1 MKIPI
6 AKQREI
12 VRLLSYSNLT
22 HRAIGKL
29 ARVSHNT
36 VRALRDQLTLTD
48 QTWGTLEALDDAA
61 FARRLQTGAATGSPR
76 KAVPEWH
83 EVHEQLRRPDMTLEL
98 LWQEFREQEPN
109 GVSYAQ
115 FTRHYRRWLKKQKLS
130 MRQVHLP
137 GDKLF
142 VDFCGRTIPIV
153 DQATG
158 KISQA
163 QVFVATM
170 GCSGY
175 LYAVAVASQTTR
187 DWLHCHVQ
195 ALAHLDGV
203 PRFVVPDNLK
213 AAVISAQREQLQLNR
228 AYAELADHYGFTILP
243 ARPRRPQDKS
253 LAEVGVQIVQRWVLA
268 RLRHHTFFSIDE
280 LNRQLKYW
288 MAQLNQRTTRTYA
301 KSRLAR
307 FQEFD
312 LPALGTLPERHYD
325 FHQWR
330 YQVRVG
336 ADYHVEFERHQYSV
350 PYQHAHQMVDLRV
363 NADWLEVVYQR
374 RVIATHRLNSS
385 SGVSTLSEHLAPNHR
400 HFQEGQP
407 HVLLEWAR
415 QVGPA
420 TQTFVQ
426 RNLEERQQFATG
438 LRAVVSL
445 RQMLRKEQISTA
457 RLESACSYAL
467 TLGTLSV
474 TRLRAILRNEADLRR
489 TQSQPVVPVEHANIR
504 GAAYYA
510 AQPEE
515 IA

>member
-12 VRLLSYSNLT
+12 VRLLNYADLS
-22 HRAIGKL
+22 HRTIGKL
-29 ARVSHNT
+29 AGVSHNT
-36 VRALRDQLTLTD
+36 VRALRDQLALTGES
-48 QTWGTLEALDDAA
+48 WATLEDLDDPA
-61 FARRLQTGAATGSPR
+61 FARRLQTGSAIAGPR
-76 KAVPEWH
+76 KATPEWQA
-83 EVHEQLRRPDMTLEL
+83 VHEQLRRPDMTLEL

-115 FTRHYRRWLKKQKLS
+115 FTRHYRTWLKKQKLS
-130 MRQVHLP
+130 MRQVHIP

-142 VDFCGRTIPIV
+142 VDFCGRTMPIV

-158 KISQA
+158 SISHA

-175 LYAVAVASQTTR
+175 LYAVAVASQTTG

-195 ALAHLDGV
+195 ALAHLNGV

-213 AAVISAQREQLQLNR
+213 AAVITSQREQLQLNR

-243 ARPRRPQDKS
+243 ARPRKPQDKS

-268 RLRHHTFFSIDE
+268 RLRHQTFFSLDE
-280 LNRQLKYW
+280 LNKQLKYW
-288 MAQLNQRTTRTYA
+288 MAQLNQRTTRTYP

-307 FQEFD
+307 FREID
-312 LPALGTLPERHYD
+312 LPALVDLPERHYD

-336 ADYHVEFERHQYSV
+336 ADYHVEYERHQYSV
-350 PYQHAHQMVDLRV
+350 PYQYAHQVVDLRINV
-363 NADWLEVVYQR
+363 DWLEIVCQR
-374 RVIATHRLNSS
+374 RVIATHRRSNT
-385 SGVSTLSEHLAPNHR
+385 SGVSTLPEHLAPNHR

-407 HVLLEWAR
+407 QALLGWAK

-420 TQTFVQ
+420 TETFVL

-438 LRAVVSL
+438 LRAMVSL
-445 RQMLRKEQISTA
+445 RHMLRKEQLSTA
-457 RLESACSYAL
+457 RLESACAYAL
-467 TLGTLSV
+467 MLGTLSV
-474 TRLRAILRNEADLRR
+474 TRLQAILRNEADLRR
-489 TQSQPVVPVEHANIR
+489 APSQSAAPVEHANIR

-510 AQPEE
+510 AQPEDF
-515 IA
+515 A

>member
-1 MKIPI
+1 
-6 AKQREI
+6 
-12 VRLLSYSNLT
+12 
-22 HRAIGKL
+22 
-29 ARVSHNT
+29 
-36 VRALRDQLTLTD
+36 
-48 QTWGTLEALDDAA
+48 
-61 FARRLQTGAATGSPR
+61 
-76 KAVPEWH
+76 
-83 EVHEQLRRPDMTLEL
+83 
-98 LWQEFREQEPN
+98 
-109 GVSYAQ
+109 
-115 FTRHYRRWLKKQKLS
+115 
-130 MRQVHLP
+130 
-137 GDKLF
+137 
-142 VDFCGRTIPIV
+142 
-153 DQATG
+153 
-158 KISQA
+158 
-163 QVFVATM
+163 
-170 GCSGY
+170 
-175 LYAVAVASQTTR
+175 TR

-195 ALAHLDGV
+195 ALVHLNGV

-213 AAVISAQREQLQLNR
+213 AAVITSQREQLQLNR
-228 AYAELADHYGFTILP
+228 AYAEMADHYGFTILP

-268 RLRHHTFFSIDE
+268 RLRHHIFFSIDE

-288 MAQLNQRTTRTYA
+288 MAQLNQRTTRTYT

-307 FQEFD
+307 FQELD
-312 LPALGTLPERHYD
+312 LPALGALPERHYD

-350 PYQHAHQMVDLRV
+350 PYQHAHQMVDLRI

-374 RVIATHRLNSS
+374 RVIATHRLSNS

-400 HFQEGQP
+400 DFQDSQP
-407 HVLLEWAR
+407 QALLEWAK

-445 RQMLRKEQISTA
+445 YQTLRREQITTA
-457 RLESACSYAL
+457 RLESACAYAL

-489 TQSQPVVPVEHANIR
+489 TQSQPVVTVEHANIR
-504 GAAYYA
+504 GADYYA

>member
-12 VRLLSYSNLT
+12 VRLLSYPDLT
-22 HRAIGKL
+22 HRTIGKL
-29 ARVSHNT
+29 AGVSHNT
-36 VRALRDQLTLTD
+36 VRALRDQLTLTGE
-48 QTWGTLEALDDAA
+48 TWVTLEALDDAA
-61 FARRLQTGAATGSPR
+61 FARRLQTGSAMGGPR

-83 EVHEQLRRPDMTLEL
+83 EVHEQLRSPDMTLEL

-115 FTRHYRRWLKKQKLS
+115 FTRHYRAWLKKQKLS

-142 VDFCGRTIPIV
+142 VDFCGRTMPVV

-158 KISQA
+158 QISQA

-195 ALAHLDGV
+195 ALAHLNGV

-213 AAVISAQREQLQLNR
+213 AAVITSQREQLQLNR

-243 ARPRRPQDKS
+243 ARPRKPQDKS

-268 RLRHHTFFSIDE
+268 RLRHHTFFSLDE

-307 FQEFD
+307 FQELD

-336 ADYHVEFERHQYSV
+336 ADYHVEYEWHQYSV
-350 PYQHAHQMVDLRV
+350 PYQYAHQMVDLRI
-363 NADWLEVVYQR
+363 NADWLEIIYQR
-374 RVIATHRLNSS
+374 RVIATHRLSNSP
-385 SGVSTLSEHLAPNHR
+385 GLSTLPEHLAPNHR

-407 HVLLEWAR
+407 QALLDWAE

-420 TQTFVQ
+420 TQVFVQ
-426 RNLEERQQFATG
+426 RSLEERQQFATG
-438 LRAVVSL
+438 LRAMVSL
-445 RQMLRKEQISTA
+445 RQALRKEQISTA
-457 RLESACSYAL
+457 RLESACAYAL

-474 TRLRAILRNEADLRR
+474 TRLRAILRNKADLRR
-489 TQSQPVVPVEHANIR
+489 VQPPPPAAVEHTNIR